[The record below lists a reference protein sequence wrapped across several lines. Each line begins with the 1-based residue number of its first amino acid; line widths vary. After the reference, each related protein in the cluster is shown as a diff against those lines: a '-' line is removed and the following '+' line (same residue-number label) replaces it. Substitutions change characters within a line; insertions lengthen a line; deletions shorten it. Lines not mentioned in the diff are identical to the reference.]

1 MILGEIFVSG
11 YQGREICLGILFWM
25 SYGSLPFGSCD
36 YVSKYIVR
44 LDMISLFYQFHN
56 NSFPFSGADLP
67 PSYDIAAKL
76 PTYEEAERVKETQDD
91 LVRNIS

>member
-1 MILGEIFVSG
+1 
-11 YQGREICLGILFWM
+11 M
-25 SYGSLPFGSCD
+25 SYGSLPFDSCD
-36 YVSKYIVR
+36 YISKYTVG
-44 LDMISLFYQFHN
+44 LDMISLFWEFHSKKFN
-56 NSFPFSGADLP
+56 YYSSPFSGADLP